1 MVFSCTDICQMNSM
15 KLKKLADSTA
25 VNNTP
30 RSSGKR
36 KIYCNNNVL

>member
-15 KLKKLADSTA
+15 KLKKLANPAA

-30 RSSGKR
+30 ASSGER
-36 KIYCNNNVL
+36 KIYCNNNAL